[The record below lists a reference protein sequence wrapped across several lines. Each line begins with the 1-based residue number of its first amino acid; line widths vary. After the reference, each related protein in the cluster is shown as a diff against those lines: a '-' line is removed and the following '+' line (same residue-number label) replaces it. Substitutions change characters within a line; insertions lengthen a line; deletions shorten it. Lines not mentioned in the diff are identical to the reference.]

1 MSLLDYLEKENVTS
15 KENIA
20 VIDTETNWNDSV
32 MSIGLVIADSKTF
45 NMIDTRYYILDPEYK
60 VGGMF
65 SSVMNLE
72 NDEDEIKCS
81 RSEAISNILSIFKDF
96 GVSKVFAYNAVFD
109 RNHLLE
115 MSRLEWYDIMRV
127 AAYKQYNS
135 KIPKNADCYKTGRLK
150 RNYGVEAIFKMLTE
164 DNSYNEVHNAL
175 YDALDELEIMKLL
188 GLDLETYNCAFI
200 GCK

>member
-1 MSLLDYLEKENVTS
+1 MSLFDGLEKENTTS

-32 MSIGLVIADSKTF
+32 MSIGLVIAESKTF
-45 NMIDTRYYILDPEYK
+45 NMVDTRYYILDPEYK

-72 NDEDEIKCS
+72 NDKEAIKCS
-81 RSEAISNILSIFKDF
+81 RSEAVSNILSIFKDF

-115 MSRLEWYDIMRV
+115 MSHLEWYDIMRV